1 MTPRVDRAARHVA
14 AEPATAYA
22 AWIDAEALAHWLPPE
37 GASMTVESFVP
48 EPGGALVIVLHFDEA
63 TGKTSART
71 DRVQGR
77 FLELDPPSHLA
88 ISVDFDSDDP
98 RFAGT
103 MRMDWT
109 FRPDGAGT
117 EVTVEARDVPAGISP
132 EAHDMGLQ
140 SSLANLARYIE
151 RT

>member
-1 MTPRVDRAARHVA
+1 
-14 AEPATAYA
+14 
-22 AWIDAEALAHWLPPE
+22 
-37 GASMTVESFVP
+37 MTVEDFAP
-48 EPGGALVIVLHFDEA
+48 ESGGALVFVLHFEEA

-117 EVTVEARDVPAGISP
+117 EVTVEARDVPTGISP
-132 EAHDMGLQ
+132 EAHQLGLQ

>member
-1 MTPRVDRAARHVA
+1 
-14 AEPATAYA
+14 
-22 AWIDAEALAHWLPPE
+22 
-37 GASMTVESFVP
+37 MTVDTFAP
-48 EPGGALVIVLHFDEA
+48 EPGGALVFVLHFDES

-71 DRVQGR
+71 DRVRGR

-109 FRPDGAGT
+109 FRADGGGT
-117 EVTVEARDVPAGISP
+117 EVSVEARDVPAGISP
-132 EAHDMGLQ
+132 EAHQLGLQ
-140 SSLANLARYIE
+140 SSLANLARFIE
-151 RT
+151 HS

>member
-1 MTPRVDRAARHVA
+1 
-14 AEPATAYA
+14 
-22 AWIDAEALAHWLPPE
+22 
-37 GASMTVESFVP
+37 MTVESFVP